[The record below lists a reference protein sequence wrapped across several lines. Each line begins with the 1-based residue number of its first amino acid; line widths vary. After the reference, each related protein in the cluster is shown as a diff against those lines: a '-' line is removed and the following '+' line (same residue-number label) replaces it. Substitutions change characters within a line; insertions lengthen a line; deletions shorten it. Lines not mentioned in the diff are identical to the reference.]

1 MLRLLQEMWQHRQ
14 NPPLKLTIW
23 SGDWRLSAASE
34 PGAAEGRTC
43 NSSRS
48 SIYVKLFSDDMI
60 ACYVV
65 GKYQTAHELNLPSL
79 FCLYES
85 AH

>member
-1 MLRLLQEMWQHRQ
+1 MLRFLQETWRHRQ
-14 NPPLKLTIW
+14 NPLQKLTIW
-23 SGDWRLSAASE
+23 SGDWHLSAASE

-48 SIYVKLFSDDMI
+48 SIFVKLFSDDMIMI

-65 GKYQTAHELNLPSL
+65 GKYQTAHDTIEPT
-79 FCLYES
+79 
-85 AH
+85 